1 MNDDPY
7 NALVRDCF
15 ADPRHMGDVADN
27 NAAIAYFDDQG
38 MRIRLSARV
47 ADGCIRELRF
57 RAWGCP
63 HVIAAAEAFC
73 RHYDGRPATELEAFE
88 MGQIMRDLAVPVE
101 KTGRI
106 LVLEDTVRSL
116 RAAIQDRM
124 SSQAQE

>member
-1 MNDDPY
+1 MTDDPY

-15 ADPRHMGDVADN
+15 ANPEHMGEVTDN
-27 NAAIAYFDDQG
+27 NAAVAFFDDQG
-38 MRIRLSARV
+38 MRVRLSARV
-47 ADGCIRELRF
+47 ADGRIRELRF

-73 RHYDGRPATELEAFE
+73 RRYDGRPATELEDFE
-88 MGQIMRDLAVPVE
+88 MAQIMRDLAVPVE

-116 RAAIQDRM
+116 RAAIQDRI
-124 SSQAQE
+124 SSQAQD